1 MHKLFAYENPKIV
14 QFVQI
19 EKTFQKPID
28 FWLAL
33 WYNVLVQG
41 ARET

>member
-28 FWLAL
+28 FWFAL